1 MDARVLNEL
10 LGDPTFME
18 SLRERRLEEAESI
31 SYTTEN
37 TEGRVGGERRGSG
50 ETDVVTESMKAG
62 KRSLAV
68 AEKGG
73 GRKSEYESATMQV
86 VEELQDSVKGLIA
99 KLTAAIESA
108 GEQSSGA
115 SVALSR

>member
-18 SLRERRLEEAESI
+18 SLRERGLEEAESI
-31 SYTTEN
+31 SYTTASIE
-37 TEGRVGGERRGSG
+37 EGVERERGGSG
-50 ETDVVTESMKAG
+50 ETDVMTESMEVG
-62 KRSLAV
+62 KGSLVV

-73 GRKSEYESATMQV
+73 KRKSEYESATMQV

-108 GEQSSGA
+108 GEQNSGA
-115 SVALSR
+115 SVVLHQ